1 MGQNVPL
8 KSRVPHPIGRRQ
20 ALTDPIFGLKR
31 LILQAFCDT
40 RLGIG
45 YEEMKTS
52 TAHSRLESLQLA
64 AEECLT
70 RDEAQKILRKAD
82 KAHAKLESS
91 AAPFHRPEN

>member
-1 MGQNVPL
+1 
-8 KSRVPHPIGRRQ
+8 
-20 ALTDPIFGLKR
+20 
-31 LILQAFCDT
+31 
-40 RLGIG
+40 
-45 YEEMKTS
+45 MKTS

-91 AAPFHRPEN
+91 AASDVYKRQAELLNGRAAMIGFVVGVLTEALTGHGIVSQITFGVFGCN